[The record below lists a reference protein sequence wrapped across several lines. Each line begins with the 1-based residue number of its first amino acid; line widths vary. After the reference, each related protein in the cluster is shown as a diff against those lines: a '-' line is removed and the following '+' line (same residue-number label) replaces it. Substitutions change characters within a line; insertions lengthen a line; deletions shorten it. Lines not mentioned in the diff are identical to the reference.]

1 MIVRTKLHTNTSTQ
15 ILKNTNSINL
25 FFCYYFE
32 VIKYTT
38 IFYILYLNTDRYMT
52 DLRELWNNNY
62 YLRNVL

>member
-15 ILKNTNSINL
+15 ILKNTNNINL
-25 FFCYYFE
+25 FFSYYFD

-38 IFYILYLNTDRYMT
+38 IFYILYPNTDRYIS